1 MPIELAD
8 LTLNR
13 IHNIVTIEDAALVHH
28 QGPGLDG
35 NAVQNLGRHSVRLR
49 IEGIFYGPTAQDD
62 LEQLRALYLKREPV
76 EFIAYIVGQTYA
88 SQVVL
93 DRFEV
98 TEAAREP
105 EQFSYALVVSE
116 YVEPPKTATGIDA
129 VNQNLALDAQNLMDI
144 ASLPDM
150 LTLGSIPELT
160 NPFTPLKGSLDQ
172 VQDASSGL
180 LDATEGLK
188 TLLGA

>member
-13 IHNIVTIEDAALVHH
+13 IHNIVTMEAAALVHH
-28 QGPGLDG
+28 QVPGMDG

-49 IEGIFYGPTAQDD
+49 IEGIFYGQTAQDD

-172 VQDASSGL
+172 VQAASSGL

>member
-13 IHNIVTIEDAALVHH
+13 IHKIVTMEEAALVHH
-28 QGPGLDG
+28 QVPGMDG

-76 EFIAYIVGQTYA
+76 DFIAYIVGQTYA

-116 YVEPPKTATGIDA
+116 YVEPPKAATGIDA
-129 VNQNLALDAQNLMDI
+129 INQNLALDAQNLMDI

-172 VQDASSGL
+172 VQAASSGL

>member
-13 IHNIVTIEDAALVHH
+13 IHNIVTMEAAALVHH
-28 QGPGLDG
+28 QVPGMDG

-76 EFIAYIVGQTYA
+76 DFIAYIVGQTYA

-129 VNQNLALDAQNLMDI
+129 VNNQIARDAEAMLDI
-144 ASLPDM
+144 ATLPDA
-150 LTLGSIPELT
+150 LALGSIPELT
-160 NPFTPLKGSLDQ
+160 NPFVPLKGSLDQ
-172 VQDASSGL
+172 VQTAATGL
-180 LDATEGLK
+180 QDTMTGLK